1 MKSIFY
7 NLINELSKGSPLALA
22 TILNVKGSAPQV
34 SGSSAIFSVDG
45 LVTGTLGGGILE
57 GDATQKAI
65 TLLKKGK
72 STLYDF
78 GLNSDID
85 SEEGAICGGSATL
98 LIDAHTDKS
107 RNVFSELDQSIQ
119 NNKPGVLI
127 TVVSGKNEVEIERF
141 WREQAHFNVEQLPE
155 ELRQFENELFS
166 CLDKKNCQY
175 LKLSQSKSVFLQ
187 PIYPLS
193 KLIIAGAGH
202 IGKALAYM
210 ADLLDF
216 EVTIID
222 DRSEYA
228 NRENIPV
235 ADTILVKPIGKA
247 MEEIPKTRDT
257 YIVIVTRGHRDDS
270 DALRACIH
278 SDVPYIGMI
287 GSKKKVKL
295 TRENFISHGW
305 ATATQFD
312 RIHSPVGLEIGSKT
326 IQEIAV
332 SISAQ
337 LIQVRSQENASIKE
351 NYISAIILAA
361 GESRR
366 MGKPKM
372 LLPFGDTSI
381 IAKLANSAILSRI
394 DKTIVVLGSD
404 HVEISKQIQDYPLET
419 VYNEAYKEGMLS
431 SVQAGLSNLN
441 DKTEAIMVLL
451 GDQPMIGSNIMNKL
465 IETYRT
471 SWKEIIVA
479 TYKGKRGHPILFG
492 SKYKSVVMELSKEN
506 SLKDLLLA
514 YPEDIAEMETDSPE
528 ILRDIDTEKD
538 YKEELKQQINYD

>member
-7 NLINELSKGSPLALA
+7 NLIYELSKGSPLALA

-34 SGSSAIFSVDG
+34 SGASAIFSVDG
-45 LVTGTLGGGILE
+45 LQGGTLGGGILE

-65 TLLKKGK
+65 TLLKNGK

-85 SEEGAICGGSATL
+85 SEEGAICGGTATL
-98 LIDAHTDKS
+98 LIDIHTDKS

-127 TVVSGKNEVEIERF
+127 TMISGKNEVEVERF

-155 ELRQFENELFS
+155 DLKQFKNELFS

-175 LKLSQSKSVFLQ
+175 LKVSESKSVFLQ
-187 PIYPLS
+187 PVYPLS

-222 DRSEYA
+222 DRPEYA
-228 NRENIPV
+228 NRENIPS
-235 ADTILVKPIGKA
+235 ADNIIVKPIGKA
-247 MEEIPKTRDT
+247 MKDVPKTNHT

-278 SDVPYIGMI
+278 SEVPYIGMI

-295 TRENFISHGW
+295 TRDNFISHGW
-305 ATATQFD
+305 ATAAQFD

-337 LIQVRSQENASIKE
+337 LIQVRSQENASRKE
-351 NYISAIILAA
+351 KYISAIILAA

-381 IAKLANSAILSRI
+381 IAKLANSAIRSRI
-394 DKTIVVLGSD
+394 DKAIVVLGSG
-404 HVEISKQIQDYPLET
+404 HEEISKQIQDYPLET

-431 SVQAGLSNLN
+431 SVQAGLSNVN

-471 SWKEIIVA
+471 SRKEIIVA
-479 TYKGKRGHPILFG
+479 TYKAKRGHPILFG
-492 SKYKSVVMELSKEN
+492 SKYKSVVMGLSKEN
-506 SLKDLLLA
+506 SLKDLLLTH
-514 YPEDIAEMETDSPE
+514 PGDIAEMETDSPE